1 MESVVLVCNAWN
13 SKNLVWQQEEVHW
26 EKTEGKKSH
35 TFQIKKIDLI
45 SLFTYFQLQSLKAL
59 LAETI
64 ILLKLKTFF
73 EISKPYCF
81 TLMGERSTKSTASTT
96 SSMKGKNRNQIE
108 LKVTLPL
115 GPLIVLRHAIARKEM
130 QCVTTNF
137 WGLALEHSLK
147 KERPRLIFWFFFFI
161 RLADQLIIA
170 LNSVSCALK
179 GLSFVHLLRNLLN
192 TFAIVCYW
200 FVTPEPGA
208 L

>member
-1 MESVVLVCNAWN
+1 MA
-13 SKNLVWQQEEVHW
+13 K
-26 EKTEGKKSH
+26 
-35 TFQIKKIDLI
+35 
-45 SLFTYFQLQSLKAL
+45 
-59 LAETI
+59 TI

-81 TLMGERSTKSTASTT
+81 TSMGERSTKSIAITT
-96 SSMKGKNRNQIE
+96 SSMKGKNRKQIE

-137 WGLALEHSLK
+137 WGLALEHSLTQ
-147 KERPRLIFWFFFFI
+147 ERPILIFWFFFFI

-179 GLSFVHLLRNLLN
+179 GFFFAHLLLNLLN